1 MSEELSSAQLSIL
14 HVLRDGDDPIQG
26 VSGMDL
32 LDLRD
37 DLAQLVLLELV
48 QQTGNRYALTI
59 AGLDELSKPGNS
71 KPMSFED
78 MERYSRKTAG

>member
-1 MSEELSSAQLSIL
+1 MSEELPSAQLSIL
-14 HVLRDGDDPIQG
+14 HVLRDGDDPAHG

-32 LDLRD
+32 HDLRH
-37 DLAQLVLLELV
+37 DLTQLVRLGCIE
-48 QQTGNRYALTI
+48 QAGTQYALTI

-78 MERYSRKTAG
+78 MERYSRKTNR